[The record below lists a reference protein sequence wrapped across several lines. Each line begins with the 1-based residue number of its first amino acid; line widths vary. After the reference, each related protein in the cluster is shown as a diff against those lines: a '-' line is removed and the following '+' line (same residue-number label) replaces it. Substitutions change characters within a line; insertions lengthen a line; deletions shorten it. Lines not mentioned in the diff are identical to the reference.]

1 MKQDELLSTISGDI
15 EMRDLW
21 QAIKHMENYLALHPH
36 QINSDRLFA
45 IKTDYQMM
53 MEYWRNGFKDPQ
65 VPQLYEKLLHR
76 MYVLYANVATKA
88 RILQSPLLAS
98 LLMKVHMSPR
108 DWSIQVVREQLES
121 FVSDIAMLDLEPK
134 HTAHERR
141 KNLHRQ
147 HHQLLSELFAYI
159 LTTDLW
165 SDGQGEEIEQL
176 LLSPTVDS
184 FDQQVII
191 SAITL
196 AAINCYDMVKFR
208 TLIHVYQ
215 QATDQYVRQRAL
227 VGWVFS
233 IDLNV
238 EEFLFPE
245 MGELVR
251 ATLQD
256 ADCMKEFIELQK
268 QVYFCLSADEDRN
281 VIQNEIMPDMI
292 RGQNLNI
299 TRGGVMEQD
308 EESTLN
314 DILHPDAEEEKLE
327 KMEAGFR
334 KMVDMQKQGS
344 DVYFGGFSQMKRFPF
359 FNEIINWFTPYY
371 IDHPG
376 IAQAV
381 EKFGGETF
389 LKKILD
395 YGPFCNSDKYSF
407 VLAFET
413 VLNQIPANVREMLN
427 KGEAEM
433 VQKMDDAE
441 MKSPAY
447 IRRIYLQDLF
457 RFFRLNPVRNEFY
470 NVFGEHSHKCLFI
483 KDPLL
488 DGTDHQAYYKEI
500 ATFLIKRNRKEDA
513 KTLMSSLYEEQ
524 YMDYD
529 YHMLMAYLG
538 NDPKLH
544 YEMALKLNPQS
555 ERALQGLGR
564 QLFQDEYYDQAL
576 NVYNQLV
583 EINPDKKSYQLNKS
597 VCLTNV
603 QRYDE
608 AEQILFKLNYEDPDN
623 LNVARV
629 LAWTLTCDGK
639 YEQAGRLYDQ
649 LMDDVITATG
659 DWINYG
665 YYLWFSGKITE
676 AANCFRRYIVDNFT
690 SENRWNESYHIT
702 RREQELCN
710 VKGITDEEIQ
720 MMTDLID
727 F

>member
-1 MKQDELLSTISGDI
+1 MKQDELLSSISADI
-15 EMRDLW
+15 EVRDLW
-21 QAIKHMENYLALHPH
+21 RAIKHMENYLALHPH

-53 MEYWRNGFKDPQ
+53 MDYWRKGYKDPQ
-65 VPQLYEKLLHR
+65 QPQQYEKLLHR
-76 MYVLYANVATKA
+76 MYVLYANVTTNA
-88 RILQSPLLAS
+88 RVLQSPLLAS

-134 HTAHERR
+134 HTAQERR

-159 LTTDLW
+159 LTADLW

-196 AAINCYDMVKFR
+196 AAMNCYDMVKFR

-215 QATDQYVRQRAL
+215 QASDQYVRQRAL

-233 IDLNV
+233 IDEGV

-245 MGELVR
+245 MSELVR

-256 ADCMKEFIELQK
+256 TECMKEFVELQK
-268 QVYFCLSADEDRN
+268 QVYFCLGADEDRD
-281 VIQNEIMPDMI
+281 VIQKEIMPDMI
-292 RGQNLNI
+292 KGQNLNI
-299 TRGGVMEQD
+299 TRGGVLEQD
-308 EESTLN
+308 EEAMLN
-314 DILHPDAEEEKLE
+314 DILHPGEDEEKLE

-344 DVYFGGFSQMKRFPF
+344 DIYFGGFSQMKRFPF

-376 IAQAV
+376 IVAAV

-389 LKKILD
+389 LKRILD

-413 VLNQIPANVREMLN
+413 VLNQIPQNVREMLN
-427 KGEAEM
+427 RGEAEM

-441 MKSPAY
+441 MNTPAY

-457 RFFRLNPVRNEFY
+457 RFFRLNPVRNEFR
-470 NVFGEHSHKCLFI
+470 NIFGEYSRKCLFI
-483 KDPLL
+483 KYPLL
-488 DGTDHQAYYKEI
+488 EGTDHQAYYKEI
-500 ATFLIKRNRKEDA
+500 ATFLIKRNRKDDA
-513 KTLMSSLYEEQ
+513 ERLMRSYYDDQ
-524 YMDYD
+524 YKDYD

-538 NDPKLH
+538 VDSKLH
-544 YEMALKLNPQS
+544 YEMALKLNPDS
-555 ERALQGLGR
+555 ERALSGLGR
-564 QLFQDEYYDQAL
+564 LLFADEYYDQAL

-597 VCLTNV
+597 VCLTNL

-608 AEQILFKLNYEDPDN
+608 AEQILFKLNYEDADN

-629 LAWTLTCDGK
+629 LAWTLTCNGK

-649 LMDDVITATG
+649 LMAEEKPAADD
-659 DWINYG
+659 WSNYG

-676 AANCFRRYIVDNFT
+676 AADCFRRYVVDNFT
-690 SENRWNESYHIT
+690 PEYRWGESYHIT
-702 RREQELCN
+702 RRERKLCEA
-710 VKGITDEEIQ
+710 KGITDEEIQ

-727 F
+727 L